1 MGAHHGAE
9 IPYIFGGGVRCG
21 TFAVD
26 GAEDSID
33 RQLSDVMMNVW
44 IKFASHGDPNV
55 GDMFDW
61 APYRP
66 KSRAYL
72 DFGDTVRAG
81 VDLNDER
88 LDPLEAAMA
97 HHSGKLDLYSE

>member
-1 MGAHHGAE
+1 
-9 IPYIFGGGVRCG
+9 
-21 TFAVD
+21 
-26 GAEDSID
+26 
-33 RQLSDVMMNVW
+33 MMNAW
-44 IKFASHGDPNV
+44 IKFASHGNPNV
-55 GDMFDW
+55 GDAFDW
-61 APYRP
+61 APYQP
-66 KSRAYL
+66 GSRAYL